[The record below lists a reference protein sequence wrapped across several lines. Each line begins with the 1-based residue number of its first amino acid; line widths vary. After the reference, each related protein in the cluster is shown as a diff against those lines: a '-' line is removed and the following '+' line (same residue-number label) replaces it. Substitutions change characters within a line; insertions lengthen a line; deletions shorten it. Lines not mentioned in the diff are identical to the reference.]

1 METEKSLQLFLD
13 SYNFQFTYKT
23 LFISF
28 CRLKT
33 QSLML
38 VIVFYLLKS
47 TPQYIKRNKNFL
59 TQKKG
64 FQNFFILTRIMEMKF
79 LYLYAKRDRGIQCIL
94 VMPVY
99 VFFKLIMFL
108 FYVCCCCMKHK
119 LCHDCSD

>member
-1 METEKSLQLFLD
+1 METEKSLQLFLA

-47 TPQYIKRNKNFL
+47 TPQYIKRNINFF

-64 FQNFFILTRIMEMKF
+64 FQNFFYSHENYGNENFIS
-79 LYLYAKRDRGIQCIL
+79 
-94 VMPVY
+94 
-99 VFFKLIMFL
+99 
-108 FYVCCCCMKHK
+108 
-119 LCHDCSD
+119 LCKER